1 MVFCFLCCLVAI
13 NIVYRSFMNNTS
25 NKRFES
31 QQTQKCEGSVP
42 LYFIK
47 SKLLPSSVII
57 VGSLLDV
64 ELNHNSFAL
73 AFFL

>member
-1 MVFCFLCCLVAI
+1 
-13 NIVYRSFMNNTS
+13 MNNTS
-25 NKRFES
+25 NNRFES

-47 SKLLPSSVII
+47 SKLLPSSVIF

-64 ELNHNSFAL
+64 ELNIHNSFAL
-73 AFFL
+73 ASFFIELLLWHKAIKF